1 MRSRISISLTVI
13 FIGLSGCNSSN
24 SDNKPVAGETANTP
38 QAAPEVASSNEALSK
53 IINEAT
59 TRFSTLDYDFNE
71 DLLKIMDDFARY
83 FATNSDARKA
93 LKFERQLP
101 KLDEAEEISHFQE
114 SVKRW
119 ETKTGKTLRAEV
131 DRIKKLLEARD
142 AKNKESL
149 ANFNREFS
157 TAFDDFVKIEVD
169 ELRER
174 RNRWIHDKAKPVI
187 EELKSKN
194 SAAAASIEST
204 LNNPP
209 YQLPAK

>member
-1 MRSRISISLTVI
+1 
-13 FIGLSGCNSSN
+13 
-24 SDNKPVAGETANTP
+24 
-38 QAAPEVASSNEALSK
+38 
-53 IINEAT
+53 
-59 TRFSTLDYDFNE
+59 
-71 DLLKIMDDFARY
+71 
-83 FATNSDARKA
+83 
-93 LKFERQLP
+93 
-101 KLDEAEEISHFQE
+101 
-114 SVKRW
+114 
-119 ETKTGKTLRAEV
+119 
-131 DRIKKLLEARD
+131 
-142 AKNKESL
+142 L